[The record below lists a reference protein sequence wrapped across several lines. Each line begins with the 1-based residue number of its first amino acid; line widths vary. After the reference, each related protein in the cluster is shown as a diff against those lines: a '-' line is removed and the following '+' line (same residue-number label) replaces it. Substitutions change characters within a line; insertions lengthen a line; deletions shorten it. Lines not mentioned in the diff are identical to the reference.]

1 MKILHIIPSLEIG
14 GAQKLLTDLIPLQ
27 SQENEIGVL
36 VLKKEATN
44 FEKLIKESKIQFI
57 SLNVENFYSLSNIF
71 KIKANLKEW
80 DIIHVH
86 LFPTL
91 YWVALASI
99 GLKKKLVY
107 TEHSTHNK
115 RRDKSF
121 FRPIERFIYSRY
133 NSILCI
139 SNQTKENLIKWLRPK
154 STEKFHV
161 IENGIDLNKFSPNSE
176 AKNNEII
183 MVSRF
188 AEMKD
193 QETLI
198 KAMKYVNSEVYLS
211 LVGDGPNR
219 KNCERIAKE
228 EGVNE
233 RVKFLGAQSDIPT
246 LLSKAYIGVQSS
258 KWEGFG
264 LTAIEYMASGLPIVC
279 SNVPGL
285 SQIVGDAGLKFEVGD
300 SEKLAEQINR
310 LISDVELYNKLK
322 ERGLKV
328 AKKYSINSMNKKYLD
343 IYTQL

>member
-1 MKILHIIPSLEIG
+1 MNILHIIPSLEIG
-14 GAQKLLTDLIPLQ
+14 GAQKLLTDLVPLQ
-27 SQENEIGVL
+27 SQDNEVGVL
-36 VLKKEATN
+36 VLKKELTN
-44 FEKLIKESKIQFI
+44 FERLIKESNAQYI
-57 SLNVENFYSLSNIF
+57 SLDVNNFYSFSNIF
-71 KIKANLKEW
+71 KIRKELKKW

-91 YWVALASI
+91 YWAALASI

-121 FRPIERFIYSRY
+121 FRPIEQLIYSKY
-133 NSILCI
+133 KSIICI

-161 IENGIDLNKFSPNSE
+161 IENGIDLNKFSPNSQ

-198 KAMKYVNSEVYLS
+198 KAMKFVNPNFSLS

-219 KNCERIAKE
+219 KNCEKIVNE
-228 EGVNE
+228 EGLTE
-233 RVKFLGAQSDIPT
+233 RVKFLGTQSDIPT

-264 LTAIEYMASGLPIVC
+264 LTVVEYMASGLPVIC

-285 SQIVGDAGLKFEVGD
+285 SQVVGEAGLQFEVGD
-300 SEKLAEQINR
+300 HKKLAGCINQ
-310 LISDVELYNKLK
+310 LIDDKELRNKLI
-322 ERGLKV
+322 ERGVNV
-328 AKKYSINSMNKKYLD
+328 AEKYSIESMNEKYLEV
-343 IYTQL
+343 YNSL